1 MSINYKVN
9 SEKSSKIGYKDEKQ
23 TWPVHECRK
32 AKLLNLTSFVST
44 AVQLE
49 KKRNMHKKAL
59 SCKTSILLSKLQY
72 YYSSILLS
80 ILTKKNKLNSLE
92 HELLSQSFS
101 ILTYM

>member
-9 SEKSSKIGYKDEKQ
+9 SEKSSKIGYKDGKLA
-23 TWPVHECRK
+23 WPVHECRK

-49 KKRNMHKKAL
+49 KKRNMPKNANYNIKH
-59 SCKTSILLSKLQY
+59 
-72 YYSSILLS
+72 SSILLS
-80 ILTKKNKLNSLE
+80 ILTKKNKLNSLK